1 MNRVLEH
8 RRALQVWGKRGEEVK
23 RKGRGEDHSRK
34 KIWARDWSCT
44 IVCTNLQ
51 VCCDML
57 QNRRKVH
64 RTDYEMLNSLEEK
77 AQKKTDKRKCA
88 RECTGGQPSSYWPR
102 RCARYCNPIGRG
114 ASYCNVNVFNDIH
127 SETRTCLFFLG
138 YKATSFLPPS
148 EKRTMSSKWEKKY
161 KQHGTTDRRTC
172 CSIVA
177 PKHETRDEYAS
188 LANTIVA
195 QVNPLFSSCRFEIWY
210 LHNISTELHT
220 KKTASLFGIDNAEF
234 L

>member
-127 SETRTCLFFLG
+127 CETRTCLFFLG
-138 YKATSFLPPS
+138 IKPHL
-148 EKRTMSSKWEKKY
+148 SSPQWKKDDVF
-161 KQHGTTDRRTC
+161 KMRKKIQAARHDR
-172 CSIVA
+172 
-177 PKHETRDEYAS
+177 
-188 LANTIVA
+188 
-195 QVNPLFSSCRFEIWY
+195 
-210 LHNISTELHT
+210 
-220 KKTASLFGIDNAEF
+220 
-234 L
+234 